1 METGQGSG
9 RGRRSVL
16 HVGGIGRGHQD
27 DDFCSS
33 GDPVC
38 ADGVNAVTHVSYAVN
53 GDAEKGAKF
62 AAEHVLAYKF

>member
-1 METGQGSG
+1 MTFGNPM
-9 RGRRSVL
+9 RI
-16 HVGGIGRGHQD
+16 VGKRPDTAGPNFAARW

-38 ADGVNAVTHVSYAVN
+38 ADGVNAVTHVAYAVD